1 MFIVR
6 CPGELQTTLI
16 DITES
21 KPELLPQFVHALARL
36 IGKCIDERGY
46 DVNTVEL
53 YSDRGKWSFGW
64 ILTYHGGRQLVG
76 GLNYHASDDVWTLN
90 T

>member
-1 MFIVR
+1 MFTVR

-21 KPELLPQFVHALARL
+21 KPELLPRFAYTLARL
-36 IGKCIDERGY
+36 IGKCLDEKGY

-53 YSDRGKWSFGW
+53 FSDSVKWSFGW
-64 ILTYHGGRQLVG
+64 VLTYKDGRQLVG
-76 GLNYHASDDVWTLN
+76 GLNYNLNDDSWTLN